1 VRTVVTLMAR
11 SERGLAQE
19 DGVVVAAGAD
29 LETDGDAGIS
39 ADADAATYTKA
50 ILNILDDFG
59 EERER
64 QAESQRALINMLEDI
79 DSERSRLGATQSAI
93 LNILDDFDAERRKV
107 EEANRDLEAVNEAMR
122 GFVAVAAHDLR
133 SPLASIVGFSA
144 LLNESWGTLT
154 DETRR
159 KFVSTIERQSNNLAK
174 LVDDLLTLSSAEGGS
189 MTTRPEMVVLAEAIN
204 RCLESGSGDTSNV
217 TVSCSP
223 DLVVRVDPD
232 HLARILDNYVQNAL
246 KYGGPP
252 VQIEAARLG
261 HMVEIRVKDHGL
273 GVPPD
278 FVSRLFG
285 KFARANT
292 PGDRAQKGT
301 GLGLSIVSALAE
313 VNGGQACYEANVP
326 SGACFVV
333 RLPLGAEA
341 RG

>member
-1 VRTVVTLMAR
+1 MVR
-11 SERGLAQE
+11 SET
-19 DGVVVAAGAD
+19 GVAHDDRAAVAEAEADSEADFGAD
-29 LETDGDAGIS
+29 GEAGIS
-39 ADADAATYTKA
+39 TDIDPATYTKA

-79 DSERSRLGATQSAI
+79 DSDRSRLAATQSAI

-107 EEANRDLEAVNEAMR
+107 EEANVDLEAVNEAMR

-144 LLNESWGTLT
+144 LLNESWSTLT

-159 KFVSTIERQSNNLAK
+159 KFVSTIDRQSNNLAK

-189 MTTRPEMVVLAEAIN
+189 MTTRPEMIVLVEAIN
-204 RCLESGSGDTSNV
+204 RCLKSGAGDTSQV
-217 TVSCSP
+217 AVSCSP

-246 KYGGPP
+246 KYGAAP

-261 HMVEIRVKDHGL
+261 HMVEVRVSDRGE

-278 FVSRLFG
+278 FVPRLFG
-285 KFARANT
+285 KFARANA

-301 GLGLSIVSALAE
+301 GLGLSIVRALAE
-313 VNGGQACYEANVP
+313 DNGGESFYEANVP
-326 SGACFVV
+326 HGACFVV
-333 RLPLGAEA
+333 RLPLGP
-341 RG
+341 GSQG